1 LKLRRIHICLED
13 CAKDHLGEI
22 GYSPTYGARPLARI
36 MREHVL
42 KPLAKMILRG
52 DVIEGGTIIVRF
64 KAGLQL
70 LVLEPSAV
78 GV

>member
-1 LKLRRIHICLED
+1 MKLRKA

-52 DVIEGGTIIVRF
+52 DAIEGGTIAVRF
-64 KAGLQL
+64 NAELQS